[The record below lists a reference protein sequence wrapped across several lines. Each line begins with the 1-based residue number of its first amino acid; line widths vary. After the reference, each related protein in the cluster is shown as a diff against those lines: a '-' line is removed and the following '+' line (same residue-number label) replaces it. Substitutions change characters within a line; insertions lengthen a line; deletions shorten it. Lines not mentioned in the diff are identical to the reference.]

1 VDRTIKDYLIKFVR
15 KYSLQIIDKN
25 IDKKF
30 INEFDIKKASEA
42 SINAMKTKNL
52 TDKQKEMLDTDEFLN
67 EVMTF
72 FEEKLVV
79 NYFMF
84 KRNIS
89 YYQAKA
95 LLIDKGTDFFPE
107 TKGIISKYYKGKYK
121 DFPASDKQKKYIEDF
136 NVLIKHDNE
145 LSSREAS
152 QIIKC
157 LKNDKRIKP
166 NYFSYYVIK

>member
-1 VDRTIKDYLIKFVR
+1 MDRNIKDYLIKFVR

-42 SINAMKTKNL
+42 SINAMKTKDLSN
-52 TDKQKEMLDTDEFLN
+52 KQKEMLDTEEFLN

>member
-1 VDRTIKDYLIKFVR
+1 MDRTIKDYLIKFVR

-42 SINAMKTKNL
+42 SINAMKTKDL
-52 TDKQKEMLDTDEFLN
+52 SDKQKEMLDTEEFLN

-121 DFPASDKQKKYIEDF
+121 DFPASNKQKKYIEDF

>member
-1 VDRTIKDYLIKFVR
+1 MDRNIKDYLIKFVR

-42 SINAMKTKNL
+42 SINAMRTKDL
-52 TDKQKEMLDTDEFLN
+52 SDKQKEMLDTEEFLN

>member
-1 VDRTIKDYLIKFVR
+1 MDRTIKDYLIKFVR

-42 SINAMKTKNL
+42 SINAMRTKDL
-52 TDKQKEMLDTDEFLN
+52 SDKQKEMLDTEEFLN

-157 LKNDKRIKP
+157 LKNDKRTKP
-166 NYFSYYVIK
+166 NYYSYYIIR

>member
-1 VDRTIKDYLIKFVR
+1 MDRTIKDYLIKFVR

-42 SINAMKTKNL
+42 SINAMKTKDL
-52 TDKQKEMLDTDEFLN
+52 SDKQKEMLETEAFLN

-107 TKGIISKYYKGKYK
+107 TNGIVSKYYKGKYK

>member
-1 VDRTIKDYLIKFVR
+1 MDRTIKDYLIKFVR

-42 SINAMKTKNL
+42 SINAMKTKDL
-52 TDKQKEMLDTDEFLN
+52 SDKQKEMLDTEEFLN

-72 FEEKLVV
+72 FEVKLVV

-121 DFPASDKQKKYIEDF
+121 DFPASNKQKKYIEDF

>member
-1 VDRTIKDYLIKFVR
+1 MDRTIKDYLIKFVR

-42 SINAMKTKNL
+42 SINAMKTKDL
-52 TDKQKEMLDTDEFLN
+52 SDKQKEMLDTEEFLN

-107 TKGIISKYYKGKYK
+107 TKGIISKYYNGKYK

-157 LKNDKRIKP
+157 LKNDKRTKP
-166 NYFSYYVIK
+166 NYYSYYIIR

>member
-1 VDRTIKDYLIKFVR
+1 MDRIIKDYLIKFVR

-42 SINAMKTKNL
+42 SINAMKTKDL
-52 TDKQKEMLDTDEFLN
+52 SDKQKEMLETEEFLN

-107 TKGIISKYYKGKYK
+107 TKGIVSKYYKGKYK

>member
-1 VDRTIKDYLIKFVR
+1 MDRNIKDYLIKFVR

-42 SINAMKTKNL
+42 SINAMKTKDL
-52 TDKQKEMLDTDEFLN
+52 SDKQKEMLDTEEFLN

-166 NYFSYYVIK
+166 NYFSYYIIK

>member
-1 VDRTIKDYLIKFVR
+1 MDRTIKDYLIKFVR

-42 SINAMKTKNL
+42 SINAMRTKDL
-52 TDKQKEMLDTDEFLN
+52 SDKQKEMLDTEEFLN

>member
-1 VDRTIKDYLIKFVR
+1 MDRNIKDYLIKFVR

-42 SINAMKTKNL
+42 SINAMKTKDL
-52 TDKQKEMLDTDEFLN
+52 SDKQKEMLDTEEFLN

-107 TKGIISKYYKGKYK
+107 TKGIMSKYYKGKYK

-166 NYFSYYVIK
+166 NYYSYYIIQ

>member
-1 VDRTIKDYLIKFVR
+1 MDRTIKDYLIKFVR

-42 SINAMKTKNL
+42 SINAMKTKDL
-52 TDKQKEMLDTDEFLN
+52 SDKQKEMLDTEGFLN

-166 NYFSYYVIK
+166 NYYSYYIIQ

>member
-1 VDRTIKDYLIKFVR
+1 
-15 KYSLQIIDKN
+15 
-25 IDKKF
+25 
-30 INEFDIKKASEA
+30 
-42 SINAMKTKNL
+42 
-52 TDKQKEMLDTDEFLN
+52 MLDTDEFLN

>member
-1 VDRTIKDYLIKFVR
+1 MDRNIKDYLIKFVR

-42 SINAMKTKNL
+42 SINAMKTKDL
-52 TDKQKEMLDTDEFLN
+52 SDKQKEILNTEEFLN

>member
-1 VDRTIKDYLIKFVR
+1 MDRNIKDYLIKFVR

-42 SINAMKTKNL
+42 SINAMKTKDL
-52 TDKQKEMLDTDEFLN
+52 SDKQKEMLDTEEFLN

-95 LLIDKGTDFFPE
+95 LLVDKGTDFFPE

-166 NYFSYYVIK
+166 NYYSYYIIQ

>member
-1 VDRTIKDYLIKFVR
+1 MDRNIKDYLIKFVR

-42 SINAMKTKNL
+42 SINAMKTKDL
-52 TDKQKEMLDTDEFLN
+52 SDKQKEMLDTEEFLN

-166 NYFSYYVIK
+166 NYYSYYIIQ

>member
-1 VDRTIKDYLIKFVR
+1 MDRTIKDYLIKFVR

-52 TDKQKEMLDTDEFLN
+52 TDKQKEMLDTEEFLN

-166 NYFSYYVIK
+166 NYYSYYIIQ

>member
-1 VDRTIKDYLIKFVR
+1 MDRTIKDYLIKFVR

-42 SINAMKTKNL
+42 SINAMKTKDL
-52 TDKQKEMLDTDEFLN
+52 SDKQKEMLDTEEFLN

-95 LLIDKGTDFFPE
+95 LLVDKGTDFFPE

>member
-1 VDRTIKDYLIKFVR
+1 MDRTIKDYLIKFVR

-30 INEFDIKKASEA
+30 INEFDIKKAIEA
-42 SINAMKTKNL
+42 SINSMKTKNL
-52 TDKQKEMLDTDEFLN
+52 TDKQKEMLDTEEFLN

>member
-1 VDRTIKDYLIKFVR
+1 MDRNIKDYLIKFVR

-42 SINAMKTKNL
+42 SINAMKTKDL
-52 TDKQKEMLDTDEFLN
+52 SDKQKEMLETEEFLN

-107 TKGIISKYYKGKYK
+107 TKGIVSKYYKGKYK

-166 NYFSYYVIK
+166 NYYSYYIIQ

>member
-1 VDRTIKDYLIKFVR
+1 MDRNIKDYLIKFVR

-42 SINAMKTKNL
+42 SINAMKTKDL
-52 TDKQKEMLDTDEFLN
+52 SDKQKEMLDTEKFLN

-166 NYFSYYVIK
+166 NYYSYYIIQ

>member
-1 VDRTIKDYLIKFVR
+1 MDRNIKDYLIKFVR

-42 SINAMKTKNL
+42 SINAMKTKDL
-52 TDKQKEMLDTDEFLN
+52 SDKQKEMLETEEFLN

>member
-1 VDRTIKDYLIKFVR
+1 MDRTIKDYLIKFVR

-30 INEFDIKKASEA
+30 INEFDIKKAIEA

-52 TDKQKEMLDTDEFLN
+52 TDKQKEMLDTEEFLN